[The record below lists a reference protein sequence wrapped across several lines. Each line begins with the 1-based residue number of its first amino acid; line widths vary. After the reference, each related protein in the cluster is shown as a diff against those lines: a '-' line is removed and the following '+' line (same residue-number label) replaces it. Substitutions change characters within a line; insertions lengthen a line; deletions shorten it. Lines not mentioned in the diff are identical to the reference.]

1 MMRRDVRLRFLTV
14 LLCLAALAGTALFA
28 QADRATVRVRSL
40 PTGAKVFINGYYKG
54 KTPISAHVSSATSH
68 SKSYKITLIKPGYE
82 KWTGSVTLKTG
93 DAKTLTGTLHKEVA
107 GATTTGGLS
116 GKIICIDPGHPSE
129 VSDGAVGADGTTEKH
144 VNWVVAQKLKALLV
158 ADGAKVVMTKTT
170 EAQKVTNRE
179 RAEIAN
185 RAKAALT
192 IRLHCDS
199 GPVDGCA
206 TYYPDQQGHKDGVK
220 GPSEEII
227 RRSKADAKTFH
238 AAFAAALENYI
249 KDRGIHGDSATLV
262 GSQQGAL
269 TGSIFSKVPVLT
281 IEMCVIS
288 SHHDEAFIKTESGQ
302 AKMARALAA
311 GIRAAMGG

>member
-1 MMRRDVRLRFLTV
+1 MSQRDLRARLLSLF
-14 LLCLAALAGTALFA
+14 LCLAALAGAAACA

-40 PTGAKVFINGYYKG
+40 PAGAKVYVNGYYKG
-54 KTPISAHVSSATSH
+54 KTPLTAKIASATARAR
-68 SKSYKITLIKPGYE
+68 SYKITLVKPGYE
-82 KWTGSVTLKTG
+82 KWTGHVSLKAG
-93 DAKTLTGTLHKEVA
+93 DAKTVTGTLHK
-107 GATTTGGLS
+107 GASGVTTTGGLA
-116 GKIICIDPGHPSE
+116 GKVICIDPGHPSE
-129 VSDGAVGADGTTEKH
+129 VSEGAAGADGTQEKH

-158 ADGAKVVMTKTT
+158 ADGAIVVLTKTS
-170 EAQKVTNRE
+170 ESQKVNNRE

-192 IRLHCDS
+192 LRLHCDS

-206 TYYPDQQGHKDGVK
+206 TYYPDQEGHKDGVK
-220 GPSEEII
+220 GPSEAVI
-227 RRSKADAKTFH
+227 RRSKAAARAFH
-238 AAFAAALENYI
+238 PAFAAALESYI

-281 IEMCVIS
+281 IEMCVLS

-302 AKMARALAA
+302 AKMAKALRAGL
-311 GIRAAMGG
+311 RAAMGG

>member
-1 MMRRDVRLRFLTV
+1 MMRRDLRSRFLPV
-14 LLCLAALAGTALFA
+14 LLCLATVAGSAALA

-54 KTPISAHVSSATSH
+54 KTPLTAKVASATTRA
-68 SKSYKITLIKPGYE
+68 KSYKITLIKPGYE
-82 KWTGSVTLKTG
+82 KWAGTVSLKAG
-93 DAKTLTGTLHKEVA
+93 DAKTLTGTMHKEAA
-107 GATTTGGLS
+107 GATVTGGLA

-129 VSDGAVGADGTTEKH
+129 VSEGAAGADGTQEKH
-144 VNWVVAQKLKALLV
+144 VNWMVAQKLKALLV
-158 ADGAKVVMTKTT
+158 ADGAKVVMTKTS
-170 EAQKVTNRE
+170 ESLKVTNRE

-185 RAKAALT
+185 RAKATLT

-220 GPSEEII
+220 GPSEEIM
-227 RRSKADAKTFH
+227 RRSKAAAKTFH
-238 AAFAAALENYI
+238 PAFAAAIEDYI

-281 IEMCVIS
+281 IEMCVLS
-288 SHHDEAFIKTESGQ
+288 SHHDEAFIKAEAGQ
-302 AKMARALAA
+302 AKMAKALRA
-311 GIRAAMGG
+311 GIKAAMGG